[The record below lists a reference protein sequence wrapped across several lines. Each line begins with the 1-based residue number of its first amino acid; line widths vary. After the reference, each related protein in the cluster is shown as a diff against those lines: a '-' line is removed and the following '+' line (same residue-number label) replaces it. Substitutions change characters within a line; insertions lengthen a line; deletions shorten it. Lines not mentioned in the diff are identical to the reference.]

1 MKKNII
7 IIGSGNIAYRHLQSI
22 IDNINIH
29 KIYIYDIN
37 KLTYEKLYNLLNY
50 SENIKKLVFVYDL
63 KKIKATTFYLA
74 LITSYAYK
82 RFNVIDSINK
92 KFKIKFFLIEKV
104 VENNTQ
110 NLMKLKKLKL
120 NSYVNLHMR
129 MMKPYKIIK
138 NKLEKNCPIK
148 CLVIGKKWNLASN
161 SLHYINYVSYISNSG
176 VEKILFKKISK
187 PYETKRH
194 NIIDFF
200 GEIDVKYE
208 NGSSLKLKS
217 ITRKIKRKIQIKQ
230 NNNNYEYYIDDSIL
244 FLNNKKF
251 QIKTENTSVLSGVF
265 LNSLINNKIT
275 LPTFNEHVYEHKLF
289 LESLLKALNKKKL
302 IYSIT

>member
-29 KIYIYDIN
+29 KIYVYDIN
-37 KLTYEKLYNLLNY
+37 KSIYTKLYNLLNY
-50 SENIKKLVFVYDL
+50 SKNIKKLIFVYDL
-63 KKIKATTFYLA
+63 KKINIKNFYLA
-74 LITSYAYK
+74 LITSYAY
-82 RFNVIDSINK
+82 RRYNAIDLINK

-110 NLMKLKKLKL
+110 SLIKLKKLKL
-120 NSYVNLHMR
+120 TSYVNLHMR

-138 NKLEKNCPIK
+138 NKLEKNYPIK
-148 CLVIGKKWNLASN
+148 CLVVGKKWNLASN
-161 SLHYINYVSYISNSG
+161 SLHYINYVSHISNSK

-208 NGSSLKLKS
+208 NGSILKLKS

-230 NNNNYEYYIDDSIL
+230 NNNNYEYFIDDSIL
-244 FLNNKKF
+244 SLNNKKS

-275 LPTFNEHVYEHKLF
+275 LPTFDEHVRENKLF
-289 LESLLKALNKKKL
+289 LESLLKALNKKEL
-302 IYSIT
+302 IYKIT